1 MSWLSQ
7 IIFWNSVLIGFILV
21 IVWCWSLEFYLW
33 WTVIWGW
40 VLNCGFW
47 FDFVLWE
54 VFFVARRA
62 IEWYLSFLVSSLR
75 NKLWLDFWWFHI
87 MQLIRG
93 YSLKFDRWSIRNWI
107 LIWFEDISVILGIL
121 CRFNT
126 IRFILI
132 FIGALA
138 HEGDLIQYFALRLIY
153 SYSITFE
160 FRRWI
165 D

>member
-1 MSWLSQ
+1 MQFLDEASMSRLSQ
-7 IIFWNSVLIGFILV
+7 IIFWNSVLISFILI

-54 VFFVARRA
+54 VFFVAWRA

-87 MQLIRG
+87 MRLIRG
-93 YSLKFDRWSIRNWI
+93 YSLKFDRRSIRNWI

-126 IRFILI
+126 VRFILI

-138 HEGDLIQYFALRLIY
+138 HEGNLI
-153 SYSITFE
+153 
-160 FRRWI
+160 
-165 D
+165 